1 MFLSGL
7 VGNKIAASVRIIP
20 EKKYPFKILSTK
32 AKRGENINYKL
43 RTESKHETEEY
54 LLRIENLK
62 KEKGRYHD
70 IIYLKTDSSLQPEI
84 KIIIVGNIIN
94 NKDKSNK

>member
-1 MFLSGL
+1 MFLSGS

-20 EKKYPFKILSTK
+20 EKKYPFKIISTK
-32 AKRGENINYKL
+32 TKRGKNINYNL
-43 RTESKHETEEY
+43 STESKHETDEY

-84 KIIIVGNIIN
+84 RIIIVGNIIN
-94 NKDKSNK
+94 NKQKSDK